1 MAQSNF
7 ERLTGAFQSLCCTV
21 RPIVQRVGGQAGQA
35 AASSSSS
42 TDARLLVQQAVP
54 ERARQLT
61 RSFGRDGSTSLR
73 ISYDAS
79 CPDADRFDA
88 AFKANDYSE
97 LVVLLG
103 SDQAVNAFYE
113 PRHPWAE
120 DPRTVGT
127 LAAMHLT
134 LLASEVAKEEPQ
146 LLEAI
151 GSAGAIPHL
160 VRQLDSKEADRVQSV
175 VVALTYLTDGSNAPS
190 ANATAA
196 FEGGALP
203 KLIVLMDGPVA
214 GLRGAVASCLR
225 NICLESLE
233 YRAQLA
239 DLGGMARFVKQLEL
253 LQAENGLQNDLC
265 LEALWNLED
274 MTLDSDGNP
283 LERYTRLAIEAGAIQ
298 RIESLRG
305 VKSDEVQETV
315 EKLLSMLGD
324 AENCLK
330 SRSSCKRG
338 SESF

>member
-1 MAQSNF
+1 MQ
-7 ERLTGAFQSLCCTV
+7 V
-21 RPIVQRVGGQAGQA
+21 I
-35 AASSSSS
+35 
-42 TDARLLVQQAVP
+42 P
-54 ERARQLT
+54 ERARNLT
-61 RSFGRDGSTSLR
+61 RSFGKDSSITLH
-73 ISYDAS
+73 ITYEAS

-88 AFKANDYSE
+88 AFEANDYAE
-97 LVVLLG
+97 LVALLG
-103 SDQAVNAFYE
+103 SDQAVNAFYV

-127 LAAMHLT
+127 LASMHLT

-151 GSAGAIPHL
+151 GTAGAIPQL
-160 VRQLDSKEADRVQSV
+160 VRQLDSKEPDRVQSV
-175 VVALTYLTDGSNAPS
+175 VVALTYLTDGSHAPS
-190 ANATAA
+190 ANTTAA

-203 KLIVLMDGPVA
+203 KLIMLMDGPVA
-214 GLRGAVASCLR
+214 GLRGAAASILR
-225 NICLESLE
+225 NICLESLD

-253 LQAENGLQNDLC
+253 LQAENGPPGAGHDLC

-298 RIESLRG
+298 RIESLRE

-315 EKLLSMLGD
+315 EKLLLMLGD
-324 AENCLK
+324 AAKSLK
-330 SRSSCKRG
+330 KLSTEKRG
-338 SESF
+338 SASSESF